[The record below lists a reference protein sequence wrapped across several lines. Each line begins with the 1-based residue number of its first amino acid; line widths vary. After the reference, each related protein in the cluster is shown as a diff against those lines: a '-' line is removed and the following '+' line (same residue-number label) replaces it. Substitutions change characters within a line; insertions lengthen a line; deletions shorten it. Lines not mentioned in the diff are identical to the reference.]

1 MKKIHMIILLSAA
14 LWLPVPVSA
23 QDTGDMQWSRTVMDG
38 SRTGVTVPASTD
50 VEKALGAV
58 KGNTYYAPSGKVFKG
73 GTVARVAEAV
83 IEAQPAMAPV
93 KKVIGYS
100 PEAMASEY
108 PESPLSNWFADNLM
122 RATEDACGRHVDMS
136 IANFGGIRVDMPQG
150 DVTVDDIRSMF
161 PFKNDLVYLSMTGK
175 EIRHVLEWMAE
186 EGFQVLG
193 GVRVVAEDGE
203 LLSAEIG
210 GRPLDDNAVYGVAT
224 ISFLLH
230 GGDGLYLAD
239 GAEEVVDIPVDIYTA
254 MVRIVGEDAAAGK
267 PITGAADGR
276 VTIIDDKGGE

>member
-1 MKKIHMIILLSAA
+1 MIILLSAA

-38 SRTGVTVPASTD
+38 SRTGVTVPAATD

-58 KGNTYYAPSGKVFKG
+58 KENTYYAPSGKAFKG

-122 RATEDACGRHVDMS
+122 RATERCMRKACGHEYSQFRGNPGRHAS
-136 IANFGGIRVDMPQG
+136 
-150 DVTVDDIRSMF
+150 
-161 PFKNDLVYLSMTGK
+161 
-175 EIRHVLEWMAE
+175 
-186 EGFQVLG
+186 
-193 GVRVVAEDGE
+193 
-203 LLSAEIG
+203 
-210 GRPLDDNAVYGVAT
+210 GRCHCG
-224 ISFLLH
+224 
-230 GGDGLYLAD
+230 
-239 GAEEVVDIPVDIYTA
+239 
-254 MVRIVGEDAAAGK
+254 
-267 PITGAADGR
+267 
-276 VTIIDDKGGE
+276 